1 MKWTTL
7 AAMVIVA
14 SANVADAG
22 LFGGHGHGKK
32 DYGCCA
38 PAPSCCA
45 PSAACCAPAAEC
57 VAPGPACCAPQAACA
72 PGCAAPEACCDA
84 GACDACAPGHHGH
97 KRHGLMHRMRCRW
110 NDRRAKRDCCAPAP
124 SCCAP
129 TCAAPC
135 GDACTY

>member
-7 AAMVIVA
+7 AAMVVVA

-45 PSAACCAPAAEC
+45 PAAAACCAPA
-57 VAPGPACCAPQAACA
+57 PACCAPEAVCA
-72 PGCAAPEACCDA
+72 PGCAAPEACCDV
-84 GACDACAPGHHGH
+84 GACDACVPGHRGH
-97 KRHGLMHRMRCRW
+97 KRHGLMDRMRCKWR
-110 NDRRAKRDCCAPAP
+110 DRRAKRDCCAPAP

-129 TCAAPC
+129 SCAAPC